1 MTDAAPPPPALPDLS
16 EPHLRIT
23 QPPHLMM
30 HPAYLSS
37 VPPTTPLPVFQYAHH
52 GPAHSKWTHLG
63 TYRLLRT
70 MCKSDVRLDDVA
82 AATQVA
88 CDSAG
93 CGDTSFARRIV
104 YAYGDAG
111 LLELVVDA
119 DDGDHDGVAG
129 QLEEILYEEMPL
141 PVEKKLDVPQLL
153 EEGPEHEVLLW
164 MAPLPTPPAQYAAPQ
179 EGAPP
184 PLDLAEVE
192 MVVNGGPD
200 RQKTPVAVS
209 ASSSVLSIPS
219 SYLATAEL
227 PTPPHALESDGDTPP
242 ATPAPAAQVAPEAAV
257 PEPPALVP
265 DCLAGVHLVD
275 IVDQDFSDDDDDSD
289 RWSVL
294 STGPVDRQWTVVFE
308 EKDEVV

>member
-16 EPHLRIT
+16 EPHLRVT
-23 QPPHLMM
+23 QPPHLLM
-30 HPAYLSS
+30 HPAYLSLA
-37 VPPTTPLPVFQYAHH
+37 PPATPLPVFQYAHH
-52 GPAHSKWTHLG
+52 GPVHSQWAFLG

-70 MCKSDVRLDDVA
+70 MCKSNVHLDDVA
-82 AATQVA
+82 AATQAV

-93 CGDTSFARRIV
+93 CEDTSFARRMV

-111 LLELVVDA
+111 LLELVD
-119 DDGDHDGVAG
+119 DDGNHDDVAG
-129 QLEEILYEEMPL
+129 RLEEAPAEEEFVPMSM
-141 PVEKKLDVPQLL
+141 PVEKKLD
-153 EEGPEHEVLLW
+153 
-164 MAPLPTPPAQYAAPQ
+164 ASLPTPPIQYAAPQ

-192 MVVNGGPD
+192 VVVDGGLD

-219 SYLATAEL
+219 SYLAAAEL
-227 PTPPHALESDGDTPP
+227 PIPPHALENDGDTPP
-242 ATPAPAAQVAPEAAV
+242 ATPAAPAPAAQAASEAAV
-257 PEPPALVP
+257 PEPPVSVP
-265 DCLAGVHLVD
+265 DCLTSVHLVD
-275 IVDQDFSDDDDDSD
+275 IVVQDFSDDDDDSD

-308 EKDEVV
+308 EKEEVV